1 MKKTVRFFRSTVTI
15 GKRFWIGAIALFPC
29 LPAMAD
35 PLAGATMAVFEA
47 NGPREVEL
55 ASTAMPTLTVF
66 TPDGA
71 REVDMQTNWPEIQG
85 AGHLGISVGPRY
97 DRAAFAIGGHGSAN
111 ILSEL
116 QWKVPAAEIRV
127 DGQWTHT
134 SGFSIKGHL
143 AYAAAVSGGEVRDS
157 DYVYDD
163 RQGEFSR
170 SYANPDESRMFDISL
185 GAGWRLPLGSTLALT
200 PMFGVARYDSEYRQR
215 DGDLTVWT
223 RDYAKQLGPYYDY
236 DQPLGRF
243 TNLHS
248 SYKPVW
254 RSNWLGVDGE
264 FKPSEQFTLRA
275 GIKQHWF
282 RYQAEANWNLRG
294 SFAHPVS
301 FLHQGHGQGWEADLG
316 ADWRLLGGH
325 RLSLDLGMREL
336 RVKDGTD
343 TTFFYNGTSSE
354 ITLRTATSDSWSARL
369 GYRYE
374 F

>member
-1 MKKTVRFFRSTVTI
+1 MKKMVQFSGSTVTI
-15 GKRFWIGAIALFPC
+15 GKRFWIGAIALLPC
-29 LPAMAD
+29 LPAVAD

-47 NGPREVEL
+47 NGAHKIEL
-55 ASTAMPTLTVF
+55 APTAVPTLTVF

-97 DRAAFAIGGHGSAN
+97 DRAAFTIGGHGSAN

-127 DGQWTHT
+127 DGQWSHT
-134 SGFSIKGHL
+134 SGFSVKGHL
-143 AYAAAVSGGEVRDS
+143 AYAAATSGGEVRDS
-157 DYVYDD
+157 DYAYDD

-185 GAGWRLPLGSTLALT
+185 GAGWRLPLGNTLALT

-215 DGDLTVWT
+215 DGNQTWL
-223 RDYAKQLGPYYDY
+223 DYNLDGVNDRP
-236 DQPLGRF
+236 PHRF

-254 RSNWLGVDGE
+254 HSNWLGIDGE
-264 FKPSEQFTLRA
+264 FKPSEYFALRA
-275 GIKQHWF
+275 GVKQHWF
-282 RYQAEANWNLRG
+282 RYQAEANWNLRS

-301 FLHQGHGQGWEADLG
+301 FQHQGHGQGWEAELG

-343 TTFFYNGTSSE
+343 TSFFYNGASSQ
-354 ITLRTATSDSWSARL
+354 ITLHSAISDSWSARL